1 MGILSDSTL
10 TKNTSRSLK
19 SEMVLNSHLLVTAA
33 LSAMA
38 RILISKSHSTTGQ
51 SFEQVVVVFDDNM
64 TEEKK
69 KLGLQTAEGML
80 VGEHG

>member
-19 SEMVLNSHLLVTAA
+19 SEMVLNSHLVTAA

-38 RILISKSHSTTGQ
+38 RIPISKSHSTSGQ

-64 TEEKK
+64 IEEEK